1 MENTQITANVPQ
13 KFIKPTSYYH
23 KYNCESCSYHTNFKN
38 SYNKH
43 IKSAK
48 HLALNPTTEENSNQE
63 THVDSNGVNVNVN
76 ANVEKSLD
84 RDTTNQEL
92 QTEVVMD
99 ASMGFITIEE
109 IKKDTN
115 SENAIEYKEYQLSKV
130 VDLMDKLNDK
140 INNDIKTKCFY
151 FAVGFLFHS
160 VLHLFIRSQRSD
172 IFELSG

>member
-1 MENTQITANVPQ
+1 MENTQTTAKIPQ

-23 KYNCESCSYHTNFKN
+23 KYNCETCSYHTNFKN

-63 THVDSNGVNVNVN
+63 THIGSNGVNVNV
-76 ANVEKSLD
+76 EKSLD
-84 RDTTNQEL
+84 IDTTNQDL
-92 QTEVVMD
+92 HSEVVMD
-99 ASMGFITIEE
+99 ASMGFITVEE
-109 IKKDTN
+109 VKRDSKN
-115 SENAIEYKEYQLSKV
+115 ENAFEYKEYQLSKV

-140 INNDIKTKCFY
+140 INNDIKIKCFY
-151 FAVGFLFHS
+151 FGLGFLFHS
-160 VLHLFIRSQRSD
+160 VIHLFIRSQRSD